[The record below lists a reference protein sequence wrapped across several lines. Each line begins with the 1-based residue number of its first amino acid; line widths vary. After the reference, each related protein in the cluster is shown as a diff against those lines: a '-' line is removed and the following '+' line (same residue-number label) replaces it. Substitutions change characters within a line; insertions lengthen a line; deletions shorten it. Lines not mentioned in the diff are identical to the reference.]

1 MHSSPTPSTSDALPR
16 ATPAAESPL
25 LQPVKEQ
32 LPSSPPPPSGDQG
45 STEAVMYEAV
55 YDYDGQAEG
64 DLSFLAGNIIQ
75 VRLSVG
81 RDSLAL

>member
-1 MHSSPTPSTSDALPR
+1 
-16 ATPAAESPL
+16 
-25 LQPVKEQ
+25 
-32 LPSSPPPPSGDQG
+32 
-45 STEAVMYEAV
+45 MYEAV

-81 RDSLAL
+81 RDSLARMHCSGTPLFLHPSSSYPSLALLHFF

>member
-1 MHSSPTPSTSDALPR
+1 
-16 ATPAAESPL
+16 
-25 LQPVKEQ
+25 
-32 LPSSPPPPSGDQG
+32 
-45 STEAVMYEAV
+45 MYEAV

-81 RDSLAL
+81 RDSLAS